1 MPTAPR
7 RDEQPCVLGVV
18 VDQEV
23 APRRVG
29 VPADA
34 RVGPRPRGEGRV
46 QGGEEGA
53 AGGLAFGGDGGGG
66 GVGEGGRGERGGDGA
81 GCASAGAGGS
91 GGIGAG
97 TSTGTGTATGTGA
110 DTGRGRVRGRRSSQ
124 RLRIRHPHGIE
135 IAVSM
140 APDFQDAVGRR
151 HNEHARRHVQQCRQR
166 AQPVLLGGRERDI
179 AQDLPRGRQD
189 PARVEQRRRPGAGG
203 QHGQLG
209 GEGARVGELRAGDAG
224 VAVAAGVGVEKARD
238 GARLEAYAVEGLGLG
253 SQPPHACFRV
263 RPAGRRVE
271 VPHCPARG
279 LAGGVDAR
287 GALDGRGG
295 GEDFDAGGGNS

>member
-1 MPTAPR
+1 
-7 RDEQPCVLGVV
+7 VV

-53 AGGLAFGGDGGGG
+53 AGGLAFGGDDGGG
-66 GVGEGGRGERGGDGA
+66 GVGEGGRGEGRGDGA
-81 GCASAGAGGS
+81 GRASAGAGG
-91 GGIGAG
+91 GIGAG
-97 TSTGTGTATGTGA
+97 SGTGTGTGTGA
-110 DTGRGRVRGRRSSQ
+110 GRGRARGRSSQ

-135 IAVSM
+135 IAVSV
-140 APDFQDAVGRR
+140 ACDFQDAVGRR
-151 HNEHARRHVQQCRQR
+151 DDEHARRHVQQRRQR
-166 AQPVLLGGRERDI
+166 AQPVLLGGREQDV

-224 VAVAAGVGVEKARD
+224 VGIAVGVGVEKARD
-238 GARLEAYAVEGLGLG
+238 GARLEAHAVEGLGLG
-253 SQPPHACFRV
+253 SQPPHARFRV

-271 VPHCPARG
+271 VPRRPARG
-279 LAGGVDAR
+279 LAGGVYAR

-295 GEDFDAGGGNS
+295 GEDFDAGGGTS